1 MKMNVSIRKV
11 KQMPYKEE
19 ASKSNTGWCVIILEK
34 GKETL

>member
-1 MKMNVSIRKV
+1 MKMHMSIRKV

-19 ASKSNTGWCVIILEK
+19 AAKSNTGWCVIILEK